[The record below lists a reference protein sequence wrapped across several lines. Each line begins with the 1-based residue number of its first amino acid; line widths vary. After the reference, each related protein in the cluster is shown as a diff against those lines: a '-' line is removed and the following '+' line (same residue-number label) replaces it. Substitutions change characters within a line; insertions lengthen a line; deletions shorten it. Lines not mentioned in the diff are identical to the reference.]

1 MTDPFDTFLET
12 NYINPEILKFTQKVT
27 RPETMKKEYKCGG
40 CRNLFFYD
48 DLHPWKYAE
57 GSQIL
62 LCITCFNKR
71 NRRR

>member
-12 NYINPEILKFTQKVT
+12 NHIDPIILKYTQKVT
-27 RPETMKKEYKCGG
+27 RPETMKREYKCGG

-62 LCITCFNKR
+62 LCVPCFQKR
-71 NRRR
+71 KRR